1 LGDVNK
7 DGSSVAISLILM
19 HQGSLVIK

>member
-7 DGSSVAISLILM
+7 DGSSVAISVILM
-19 HQGSLVIK
+19 HQSFLVIK